1 MSYKLE
7 IIHKQG
13 KFETTVED
21 KDSVLKSITECLRLK
36 LNYQVNDKYNSTVIP
51 YRLLRKSVISI
62 TDKAKY
68 ENVTKPEP
76 PKASPVQKGGY

>member
-13 KFETTVED
+13 KFYTVVEN
-21 KDSVLKSITECLRLK
+21 KEQTMNGILQCLREK
-36 LNYQVNDKYNSTVIP
+36 LNYIVTDDFNSTVIP
-51 YRLLRKSVISI
+51 YRLLRKSIISI

-76 PKASPVQKGGY
+76 PKASPVSRV

>member
-13 KFETTVED
+13 KFYTVVENKEETMNGI
-21 KDSVLKSITECLRLK
+21 LKCLSEK
-36 LNYQVNDKYNSTVIP
+36 MNYIVTDDFNSTVIP
-51 YRLLRKSVISI
+51 YRLLRKSIISI

-68 ENVTKPEP
+68 ENVTKPDT
-76 PKASPVQKGGY
+76 SKGNLL